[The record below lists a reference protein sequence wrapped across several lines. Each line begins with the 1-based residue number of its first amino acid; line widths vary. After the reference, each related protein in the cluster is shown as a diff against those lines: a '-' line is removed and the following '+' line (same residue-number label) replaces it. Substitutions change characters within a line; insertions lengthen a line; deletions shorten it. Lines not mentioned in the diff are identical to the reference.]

1 MADWIILGNRY
12 LPWNGIHFLFRASC
26 LSTFIS
32 FTGFYTHWIFSA
44 TPPPSLPR
52 IVLQAAFLNCIPE
65 MQMCYQPRPLPRSP
79 PATNLSLFLCL
90 LNFLIFSLSLFRN
103 FLLFN
108 CSFRSNWNL
117 SVFTYIFNTPFPAV
131 IRLK

>member
-1 MADWIILGNRY
+1 ME
-12 LPWNGIHFLFRASC
+12 
-26 LSTFIS
+26 FIS
-32 FTGFYTHWIFSA
+32 YSELLVSVLSFLLLVFTRTEFSLQP
-44 TPPPSLPR
+44 PPPSLPR